1 MDRISKEES
10 NKHKCIDLINDINMK
25 HEQSVVSVD
34 TNFTGGI
41 LSRDQILNKL
51 SNVQEAIMAHST
63 LNKQTV
69 AKIYQ
74 SEMDLI

>member
-1 MDRISKEES
+1 MDRISKES
-10 NKHKCIDLINDINMK
+10 SKKQKCVDLINDINTK
-25 HEQSVVSVD
+25 HEQSIMSVD

-51 SNVQEAIMAHST
+51 STVQDEIITHSSS
-63 LNKQTV
+63 NKQTV

-74 SEMDLI
+74 AEMDII